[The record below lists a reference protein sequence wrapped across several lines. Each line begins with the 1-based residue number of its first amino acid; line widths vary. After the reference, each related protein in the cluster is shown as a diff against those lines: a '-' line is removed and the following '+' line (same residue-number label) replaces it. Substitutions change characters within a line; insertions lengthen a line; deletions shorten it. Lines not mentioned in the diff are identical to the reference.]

1 MKKLLLIAASFGV
14 VAVGSMLKGLN
25 CVCDNGS
32 SVKDKGGCAKSCK
45 SIGSN
50 WSGAAGVTACQS
62 AIQARDTLAS
72 TIIANDQRYQ
82 QALQDFQAGMNSLNS
97 SALGQQVK
105 TIYDN
110 APEITSAD
118 PQLQQALQQYLNQP
132 SNKAILDQ
140 LHGQQAAIETK
151 LDAAKAAVQA
161 RVDQNPSYQAAVQK
175 VSQTC

>member
-72 TIIANDQRYQ
+72 TIIANDQ
-82 QALQDFQAGMNSLNS
+82 G
-97 SALGQQVK
+97 
-105 TIYDN
+105 I
-110 APEITSAD
+110 
-118 PQLQQALQQYLNQP
+118 
-132 SNKAILDQ
+132 NKLYKIFRL
-140 LHGQQAAIETK
+140 E
-151 LDAAKAAVQA
+151 
-161 RVDQNPSYQAAVQK
+161 
-175 VSQTC
+175 

>member
-1 MKKLLLIAASFGV
+1 
-14 VAVGSMLKGLN
+14 
-25 CVCDNGS
+25 
-32 SVKDKGGCAKSCK
+32 
-45 SIGSN
+45 
-50 WSGAAGVTACQS
+50 
-62 AIQARDTLAS
+62 
-72 TIIANDQRYQ
+72 
-82 QALQDFQAGMNSLNS
+82 MNSLNS